1 MLYEVEYLYL
11 VANQPILLNPEGEY
25 GLSGNL
31 NGIANPRFRYF
42 GGAVRYGAANNNLK
56 KNKIKIVQYTKS
68 GKTKTIGEL
77 KFTHEKYFPTLL
89 GKNAP
94 EIVIY
99 HDLIRITQSM
109 MILLYPRRVVI
120 NGYLDKADRDRY
132 LK

>member
-1 MLYEVEYLYL
+1 MLYNAVFL
-11 VANQPILLNPEGEY
+11 VANQPIQLDPDGDY

-31 NGIANPRFRYF
+31 NGKADLRFRYF
-42 GGAVRYGAANNNLK
+42 GGAVRYGAKNNLK
-56 KNKIKIVQYTKS
+56 KGKIKVLNYATKS
-68 GKTKTIGEL
+68 GKPKTIGEII
-77 KFTHEKYFPTLL
+77 FTHEKYFPTFL

-109 MILLYPRRVVI
+109 MILLYPRQVVI
-120 NGYLDKADRDRY
+120 NGYLDKAERDRY